1 MSPEEREE
9 LASLYVLGALEGD
22 ELAAF
27 ERELAAHPEL
37 AVLVTELE
45 RASTILATSVPQHKA
60 PEVVRQSVFQHIRSQ
75 IRPVE
80 PERRPVFTFSWIPWA
95 IAAGLAVCSALLWN
109 EGSRLSATVASVE
122 HENETL
128 QGRIASLDAERIR
141 LESRVSVLERE
152 RDDLQVRVAS
162 LEKERDDLQVRVAS
176 LEKRDPLREILPV
189 TLAAQRGAPP
199 AEKVMALWDPYRR
212 EGALHAKLPEP
223 APDKDYQ
230 LWIITPES
238 KQPVSAG
245 VIPALSDCQTF
256 TAAQPINQVAAL
268 AISIEPKGGSTAPRG
283 PVIFVGKL

>member
-27 ERELAAHPEL
+27 ERDLAAHPEL

-75 IRPVE
+75 IAPME
-80 PERRPVFTFSWIPWA
+80 PARRPAFTFSWIPWA

-109 EGSRLSATVASVE
+109 ERSRMSATVASVE

-128 QGRIASLDAERIR
+128 QGRVASLDAERVR
-141 LESRVSVLERE
+141 LESRVSALEKE
-152 RDDLQVRVAS
+152 RNDLQVRF
-162 LEKERDDLQVRVAS
+162 AS
-176 LEKRDPLREILPV
+176 LEKRDPLREIQPV

-212 EGALHAKLPEP
+212 TGALHAKLPEP

-245 VIPALSDCQTF
+245 VIPALSDSQTF
-256 TAAQPINQVAAL
+256 TATRPVNQVAAL

>member
-60 PEVVRQSVFQHIRSQ
+60 PEVIRQSVFQHIRPA
-75 IRPVE
+75 IPATE
-80 PERRPVFTFSWIPWA
+80 PPRRPAFTFSWIPWA
-95 IAAGLAVCSALLWN
+95 IAAGLAVFCALLWN
-109 EGSRLSATVASVE
+109 DKSRLTAAVANVE
-122 HENETL
+122 QENQTL
-128 QGRIASLDAERIR
+128 QGRITSLDAERTR
-141 LESRVSVLERE
+141 LESRVSALERE
-152 RDDLQVRVAS
+152 RDDLQIRVAS
-162 LEKERDDLQVRVAS
+162 LEE
-176 LEKRDPLREILPV
+176 RDPLRQIQPV
-189 TLAAQRGAPP
+189 TLAAQPGAPT
-199 AEKVMALWDPYRR
+199 AEKVVALWDPQRR
-212 EGALHAKLPEP
+212 TGALHAKLPKP

-238 KQPVSAG
+238 KQPVDAG
-245 VIPALSDCQTF
+245 IVPAGTDYMTF
-256 TAAQPINQVAAL
+256 TAAQPVNQVAAL

-283 PVIFVGKL
+283 PVIYVGKL